1 MKNVLF
7 IGFVWP
13 EPTTTAAGSRILQL
27 ITYFK
32 QQNYTVTFASTAAK
46 SVYSVDFSS
55 LGVSEKQIQ
64 LNNASFNDFISDLN
78 PNIVVFDRFL
88 TEEQFGW
95 RVAQVV
101 PNALRILDTEDLH
114 FLRKT
119 REEAFKKGNSTV
131 TETLLKEQE
140 ITKREIASIYRC
152 DFSLLI
158 SMYEEQLL
166 INTFKI
172 DSSLFLHIPF
182 MLNTSVSTNFPLFKN
197 RKDFVCIGN
206 GKHKPN
212 VDAVLWLHK
221 EIWPLIRKELPE
233 VNLHIYGAYLPQ
245 QITEK
250 HNPKTGF
257 LVHGWGENVNQ
268 IMQQTKVNL
277 APLRFGAGIKGKLV
291 DAMCNGTPSVTTQI
305 GAEGMHGD
313 LPWSGEIST
322 TVNSFVASAIS
333 LYTNETKWL
342 QAQKNGEQILNT
354 YYAKSKLED
363 KLSNKI
369 STLQKDIKKHRN
381 TNFIGSLLQHHS
393 MMSTKYLSKWIA
405 EKEKKNEA

>member
-13 EPTTTAAGSRILQL
+13 EPTTTAAGGRILQL
-27 ITYFK
+27 ITFFI

-55 LGVSEKQIQ
+55 LGVLEKQIQ
-64 LNNASFNDFISDLN
+64 LNNASFDDFINDLN
-78 PNIVVFDRFL
+78 PDIVVFDRFL

-101 PNALRILDTEDLH
+101 PNAIRILDTEDLH
-114 FLRKT
+114 FLRKA
-119 REEAFKKGNSTV
+119 REEAFKKGKIQP
-131 TETLLKEQE
+131 TEEALKKLE
-140 ITKREIASIYRC
+140 ITKREIASIYRS
-152 DFSLLI
+152 DFSLVI

-166 INTFKI
+166 KNTFKI
-172 DSSLFLHIPF
+172 DSSLLLHLPF
-182 MLNTSVSTNFPLFKN
+182 MLDAYSNTGNSFKN

-233 VNLHIYGAYLPQ
+233 AKLHIYGAYLPQ
-245 QITEK
+245 QLTEK
-250 HNPKTGF
+250 DNAKTGF
-257 LVHGWGENVNQ
+257 LVHGWGEDANQ

-277 APLRFGAGIKGKLV
+277 APLRFGAGIKGKLI
-291 DAMCNGTPSVTTQI
+291 DAMRNGTPSVTTKI
-305 GAEGMHGD
+305 GAEGMYGN
-313 LPWSGEIST
+313 LAWSGEIADT
-322 TVNSFVASAIS
+322 AANFAANAVN
-333 LYTNETKWL
+333 LYTNEAAWF
-342 QAQKNGEQILNT
+342 QAQKNGVEILNT
-354 YYAKSKLED
+354 YYAKTNLET

-369 STLQKDIKKHRN
+369 STLQKDLEKHRN
-381 TNFIGSLLQHHS
+381 ANFIGSLLQHHS

-405 EKEKKNEA
+405 EKEQKNEV

>member
-27 ITYFK
+27 ITYFT

-64 LNNASFNDFISDLN
+64 LNNASFNNFISDLN
-78 PNIVVFDRFL
+78 PDIVVFDRFL

-95 RVAQVV
+95 RVAEVV
-101 PNALRILDTEDLH
+101 PNAIRILDTEDLH
-114 FLRKT
+114 FLRKA
-119 REEAFKKGNSTV
+119 REEAFKKGIPQPI
-131 TETLLKEQE
+131 EEELKALD
-140 ITKREIASIYRC
+140 ITKREIASIYRS
-152 DFSLLI
+152 DFSLVI

-166 INTFKI
+166 KTTFKI
-172 DSSLFLHIPF
+172 DSSLLLHLPF
-182 MLNTSVSTNFPLFKN
+182 MLDANSNTANSFKN
-197 RKDFVCIGN
+197 RQDFVWIGN

-233 VNLHIYGAYLPQ
+233 AKLHIYGAYLPQ
-245 QITEK
+245 QLTEK
-250 HNPKTGF
+250 QNTKTGF
-257 LVHGWGENVNQ
+257 LVHGWGEDVNQ
-268 IMQQTKVNL
+268 IMQQAKVNL
-277 APLRFGAGIKGKLV
+277 APLRFGAGIKGKLI
-291 DAMCNGTPSVTTQI
+291 DAMRNGTPSVTTKI
-305 GAEGMHGD
+305 GAEGMHSN
-313 LPWSGEIST
+313 LAWSGEIADT
-322 TVNSFVASAIS
+322 ATNFAAKAIK
-333 LYTNETKWL
+333 LYTTKNIWL
-342 QAQKNGEQILNT
+342 QAQKNGAEILNT
-354 YYAKSKLED
+354 YYAKSKLET

-369 STLQKDIKKHRN
+369 STLQHSLEKHRN
-381 TNFIGSLLQHHS
+381 ANFIGSLLQHHS

-405 EKEKKNEA
+405 EKEQKNEV